1 MRRYAVADEYVH
13 AYHKF
18 EGAATDPR
26 LPKPADDRV
35 EAQAVVSGTGP
46 AGPLRA
52 ERRRGR
58 PPQVSRDEIVDAAAR
73 LLREAPDAPLTM
85 ANVAGAVG
93 VTPTALYRHFRGRD
107 ELLDAL
113 VGKIL
118 SDRNAALPH
127 EGPWQ
132 DQLRAWIVSGLEHL
146 IPYHQLVHLVLAG
159 GSYRWLHDAATL
171 ARILE
176 LAGLEGDELA
186 EVQVWIA
193 MSFGGFVMAEAVRP
207 RVADI
212 SQTYAA
218 LAHISPEDADRLAPL
233 VPAIFR
239 AQEHSHQ
246 RFADRMVLAV
256 EALVDEARR

>member
-1 MRRYAVADEYVH
+1 VAKQ
-13 AYHKF
+13 A
-18 EGAATDPR
+18 GRSAPR
-26 LPKPADDRV
+26 L
-35 EAQAVVSGTGP
+35 
-46 AGPLRA
+46 AG
-52 ERRRGR
+52 RRRGR
-58 PPQVSRDEIVDAAAR
+58 PPQVTRDEIVDAAAR
-73 LLREAPDAPLTM
+73 LVRDAPDAPLTM
-85 ANVAGAVG
+85 ANVAAAVG
-93 VTPTALYRHFRGRD
+93 VTPTALYRHFRDRD

-127 EGPWQ
+127 SGSWQ
-132 DQLRAWIVSGLEHL
+132 EQLRAWIVSGLDHL
-146 IPYHQLVHLVLAG
+146 VPYHQLVHLVLAG

-176 LAGLEGDELA
+176 QAGLQGDELA

-193 MSFGGFVMAEAVRP
+193 MSFGGFVMAEAARP

-212 SQTYAA
+212 SHTYAA
-218 LAHISPEDADRLAPL
+218 LAHVSPEDADRLAPL
-233 VPAIFR
+233 VTAIFR

-256 EALVDEARR
+256 EAQVEKAVADERR